1 MNPIKTLRLSLALA
15 LGAVTVLPARPIPTP
30 GKTLGQE
37 LGWDHAAPASPAAA
51 VSATATVSPAAAV
64 GAVPA
69 PLFPDPG
76 TAVAYQVG
84 ERLFGHENHVVGRNR
99 AVTVTVEAKGE
110 QRRVVVS
117 ALDGGFKTD
126 RSMRDGRVAGYLG
139 GGSRSVVVASG
150 WFPAVSLTALAQ
162 GEHSLDGILTLR
174 GHSAPVTLNAQG
186 SDGTVLVTAVTSFK
200 DLGLDPPSIFLMG
213 SVHQPLTLSAQ
224 IRLKDVQGLE
234 P

>member
-15 LGAVTVLPARPIPTP
+15 LGAVAALPARPNPTP
-30 GKTLGQE
+30 GATLGKVM
-37 LGWDHAAPASPAAA
+37 GWDHASPASP
-51 VSATATVSPAAAV
+51 TATVAAPLSPAASAV
-64 GAVPA
+64 APSA
-69 PLFPDPG
+69 PLFADPG

-99 AVTVTVEAKGE
+99 AVTVTVESKGD

-139 GGSRSVVVASG
+139 GGGRSVVVASG
-150 WFPAVSLTALAQ
+150 WFPAVSLTALSQ
-162 GEHSLDGILTLR
+162 GEHRLDGSLTLR
-174 GHSAPVTLNAQG
+174 GHLAPVTLEARG
-186 SDGTVLVTAVTSFK
+186 SNGAVLVTTVTSFK

-224 IRLKDVQGLE
+224 IRLQDVQGFK